1 MKKSLL
7 LGKSF
12 GKNFPVFSPAFFK
25 KAVGKKLPD
34 GKCFAALVLFVLFF
48 SASSNA
54 LVVDVPGN
62 IIVQQDEKSVD
73 VKIKNDSDETQD
85 FTIELSIPNA
95 SIDPSEGSLEA
106 GESITA
112 LLSISPE
119 ENLAGSTYS
128 GQLRVSMGDE
138 KETKEIR
145 VMFKEKQAEKPKEEP
160 KQLSPAGFFA
170 LPDLSALFTLEN
182 ALNVVLAIIA
192 AILLIAFIARLV
204 KRLEAK

>member
-1 MKKSLL
+1 MKKSIYALALFFLL
-7 LGKSF
+7 
-12 GKNFPVFSPAFFK
+12 
-25 KAVGKKLPD
+25 
-34 GKCFAALVLFVLFF
+34 F
-48 SASSNA
+48 SASCQA
-54 LVVDVPGN
+54 LIVNEIGTIV
-62 IIVQQDEKSVD
+62 VQQDEKSVD
-73 VKIKNDSDETQD
+73 VKIKNDSDYAQD

-128 GQLRVSMGDE
+128 GQLRVMMGE
-138 KETKEIR
+138 EQERKEIR
-145 VMFKEKQAEKPKEEP
+145 VMFKEKAVEKPKEEP
-160 KQLSPAGFFA
+160 KPNPGGFFA
-170 LPDLSALFTLEN
+170 LPDLSAFFTAEN
-182 ALNVVLAIIA
+182 ALNIVLAIVA

>member
-7 LGKSF
+7 LGKSL
-12 GKNFPVFSPAFFK
+12 GKNFPVFSPAFFQ

-34 GKCFAALVLFVLFF
+34 GKCFAALALFVLFF
-48 SASSNA
+48 SVSSNA
-54 LVVDVPGN
+54 LVVDVSGN

-73 VKIKNDSDETQD
+73 VKIKNDSDYAQD

-106 GESITA
+106 GESVTA
-112 LLSISPE
+112 SLSISPE

-128 GQLRVSMGDE
+128 GQLRVMMGAKQE
-138 KETKEIR
+138 RREIKA
-145 VMFKEKQAEKPKEEP
+145 MFKKKAAEKPAEEP
-160 KQLSPAGFFA
+160 EQPGPASFFA
-170 LPDLSALFTLEN
+170 LPDLSALFTAEN
-182 ALNVVLAIIA
+182 ALNIVLAIVA
-192 AILLIAFIARLV
+192 AVLLIAFIARLV